1 MNKAEMTKVLEI
13 AKSGCNLSHVD
24 IDVLYGCGLRDF
36 EPVQTTLEVC
46 ARHVRWQ
53 AQCMDG
59 TWDMEEINQCA
70 KIFRKKVTIIG

>member
-13 AKSGCNLSHVD
+13 AKSGCDLSHVD
-24 IDVLYGCGLRDF
+24 IDILYGCGLSEF
-36 EPVQTTLEVC
+36 EKVHITLEVC

-59 TWDMEEINQCA
+59 TWDQEEINQCA
-70 KIFRKKVTIIG
+70 NIFRRKVTISG